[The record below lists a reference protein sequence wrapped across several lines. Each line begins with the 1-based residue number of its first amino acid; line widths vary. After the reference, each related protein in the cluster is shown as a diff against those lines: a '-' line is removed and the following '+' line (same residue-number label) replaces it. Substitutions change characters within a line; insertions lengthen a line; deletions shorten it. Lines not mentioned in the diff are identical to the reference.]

1 MSQWRATAPRW
12 LTLRPSSISSSRWLN
27 KYYTTTATTSFRS
40 PPSSLF
46 NTKHKHSSPH
56 QRNITHNHSCQLSTT
71 SEMASAT
78 SFYDFKP
85 LDKRGQEVPLGD
97 YKGKVVLIV
106 NTASKCGFTPQ
117 YAGLEKLWTKLK
129 EQYPEDF
136 VILGFPCNQFGGQ
149 EPGTDDDIQEFCQL
163 NYGVTFPIM
172 QKTEVNGDNTNPLWA
187 WLKDQQSG
195 LLGLKRIKWNFEKFL
210 VGRDGKVKGR
220 WASTTKPESL
230 EEPILKAL
238 AEKTEA

>member
-1 MSQWRATAPRW
+1 
-12 LTLRPSSISSSRWLN
+12 
-27 KYYTTTATTSFRS
+27 
-40 PPSSLF
+40 
-46 NTKHKHSSPH
+46 
-56 QRNITHNHSCQLSTT
+56 
-71 SEMASAT
+71 MASAT

-85 LDKRGQEVPLGD
+85 LDKRGQEVPLAD

-129 EQYPEDF
+129 EKYSEDF

-149 EPGTDDDIQEFCQL
+149 EPGTDDDIQEFCQI

-187 WLKDQQSG
+187 WLKDQQPG

-238 AEKTEA
+238 AEKAEA